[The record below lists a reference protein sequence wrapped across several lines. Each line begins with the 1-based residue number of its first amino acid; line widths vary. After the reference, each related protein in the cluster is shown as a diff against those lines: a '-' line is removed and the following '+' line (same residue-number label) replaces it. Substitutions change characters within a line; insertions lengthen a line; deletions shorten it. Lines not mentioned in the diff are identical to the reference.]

1 MAPTTLD
8 KIVWAWR
15 RNSSDMSGMTGGSQI
30 FETPYQ
36 PWVVDF
42 IFTKYTLE
50 RISGFTPDITEDEVR
65 LEIVKWRLTR

>member
-1 MAPTTLD
+1 
-8 KIVWAWR
+8 
-15 RNSSDMSGMTGGSQI
+15 MSGMTGGSQI